1 MLRVIFFLL
10 LFISLSHARNML
22 VVTNHSNAI
31 ETVTKEEL
39 RKIYL
44 KKRRFWKETKLLPLN
59 LPPNDPYRVNFEKN
73 ILGMPS
79 EKLDTYWMKQH
90 YQGHRP
96 PYRVESVKS
105 MILFVKKVKGA
116 IGYIPENQLEKGVKI
131 IYRFQEK

>member
-1 MLRVIFFLL
+1 MLRVFFFLL
-10 LFISLSHARNML
+10 LFIPLLYGGNML
-22 VVTNHSNAI
+22 VITNVSN
-31 ETVTKEEL
+31 TMQQLTKEEL

-44 KKRRFWKETKLLPLN
+44 KKRRFWKETKLNPLN
-59 LPPNDPYRVNFEKN
+59 FPPNNQHRQHFEKD
-73 ILGMPS
+73 ILNMS
-79 EKLDTYWMKQH
+79 AEKLDTYWMKQH

>member
-1 MLRVIFFLL
+1 MLRVFLFL
-10 LFISLSHARNML
+10 FLFIPLLHAQNML
-22 VVTNHSNAI
+22 VITNVSNSM
-31 ETVTKEEL
+31 EHVTKEEL

-44 KKRRFWKETKLLPLN
+44 KKRRFWKETRLNPLN
-59 LPPNDPYRVNFEKN
+59 LPSNNQYRQRFEKD
-73 ILGMPS
+73 ILKMS
-79 EKLDTYWMKQH
+79 AEKLDTYWMKQH

-116 IGYIPENQLEKGVKI
+116 IGYIPESQLVKGVKI